1 MDIEMKI
8 ELISLFM
15 LLLKSILFLFT
26 EVKPNDGICEYKSCY
41 KSFFYANWNVEFYAL
56 WNIKFK

>member
-1 MDIEMKI
+1 MT
-8 ELISLFM
+8 EL
-15 LLLKSILFLFT
+15 
-26 EVKPNDGICEYKSCY
+26 CEYKSCY